1 MQEIF
6 NIIEKLRTL
15 SGNAQLDFLS
25 QHKDNKTLR
34 DLLLYTYDSDKKY
47 GIQETSLE
55 KSLEAYRRQ
64 VRLSEVII
72 YKNIDKSCWERF
84 RTCLDEFSNK
94 KGIKENEIEEF
105 VKKFYDFYKHDE
117 LEYLFKGV
125 LLKDLKINM
134 GLASFAKI
142 WPETFFKPQVQLA
155 NKIKEQVF
163 KNGFYSRKFDG
174 KRQYILD
181 GIPFSRT
188 NKSCSIAPISH
199 ILSQFDGNIKDNIV
213 LDGECLYFDENGK
226 EDFQK
231 GISLTSRDERLPE
244 CNNICYVIFDVLLK
258 DKFIVSE
265 DSGVKFEDEYKFML
279 NNFADFSK
287 DSPCYSLIPTIWDK
301 IYIARQDKDIEK
313 LSKLSKENN
322 WEGLMYRNG
331 DVSYEYKRT
340 NNLLKIKKMED
351 AEFQLVRFNIGT
363 GKYADTLGSITVSLP
378 TGETVDV
385 GSGFLDSDR
394 KYIWDN
400 QEELLKKNLFVKVQY
415 FEKTTDKKGNNSLRF
430 PVFLCFRDKDG
441 LEIL

>member
-6 NIIEKLRTL
+6 DIIEKLRAL
-15 SGNAQLDFLS
+15 SGNAQLEYLA
-25 QHKDNKTLR
+25 QHKDNDALR
-34 DLLLYTYDSDKKY
+34 ELLLYTYDTDKKY
-47 GIQETSLE
+47 KIQEASLNKALETYKRQE
-55 KSLEAYRRQ
+55 K
-64 VRLSEVII
+64 LSGVLISS
-72 YKNIDKSCWERF
+72 NVDKVAWESF
-84 RTCLDEFSNK
+84 RTYLDEFSNK
-94 KGIKENEIEEF
+94 KGVKENEIEEF
-105 VKKFYDFYKHDE
+105 VSKFYDFYKHDE

-134 GLASFAKI
+134 GLASFC
-142 WPETFFKPQVQLA
+142 KPQVQLA
-155 NKIKEQVF
+155 NKIKEQIF
-163 KNGFYSRKFDG
+163 ENGFYSRKFDG

-188 NKSCSIAPISH
+188 NKTCSIKPISH
-199 ILSQFDGNIKDNIV
+199 IISQFDNNIKDNIV
-213 LDGECLYFDENGK
+213 LDGECLYFDESGK

-244 CNNICYVIFDVLLK
+244 CDNICYVIFDVLLK

-301 IYIARQDKDIEK
+301 IYIARQDTDIEK

-331 DVSYEYKRT
+331 DVPYEYKRT

-363 GKYADTLGSITVSLP
+363 GKYADTLGSITISLP

-415 FEKTTDKKGNNSLRF
+415 FEKTVDKKGNNSLRF

>member
-6 NIIEKLRTL
+6 NIIERLRSL
-15 SGNAQLDFLS
+15 SGNTQLEYLA
-25 QHKDNKTLR
+25 QHKDNDTLR
-34 DLLLYTYDSDKKY
+34 EILLYTYDTDKKY
-47 GIQETSLE
+47 KIQEASLE
-55 KSLEAYRRQ
+55 KALDTYKRQ
-64 VRLSEVII
+64 VRLPEVVS
-72 YKNIDKSCWERF
+72 YQNFDNVAWESF
-84 RTCLDEFSNK
+84 RTYLDKFSNA
-94 KGIKENEIEEF
+94 KGVKENEIEEF
-105 VKKFYDFYKHDE
+105 VKRFYDFYKHDE

-125 LLKDLKINM
+125 LMKDLRVNLGIK
-134 GLASFAKI
+134 SFQKV
-142 WPETFFKPQVQLA
+142 WPDFCFNPQVQLA

-174 KRQYILD
+174 KRQYILN
-181 GIPFSRT
+181 GLPFSRT
-188 NKSCSIAPISH
+188 NKPCSTAPIQH
-199 ILSQFDGNIKDNIV
+199 ILSQLNDDVKDKFV
-213 LDGECLYFDENGK
+213 LDGECLYFDKDGN

-244 CNNICYVIFDVLLK
+244 CENICYVIFDVLLK
-258 DKFIVSE
+258 EKFMVNE
-265 DSGVKFEDEYKFML
+265 DSGIKFEDEYKFML
-279 NNFADFSK
+279 DNFADFSK
-287 DSPCYSLIPTIWDK
+287 ESPCYSLIPTIWEN

-331 DVSYEYKRT
+331 DVPYEYKRT

-363 GKYADTLGSITVSLP
+363 GKYKDTLGSITVILP

-394 KYIWDN
+394 EYIWNN
-400 QEELLKKNLFVKVQY
+400 QEELLRKNLFVKVQY
-415 FEKTTDKKGNNSLRF
+415 FEKTTDKKGSNSLRF